1 MRALV
6 VSFLLVLGCGS
17 EQAEPSPP
25 CEQECKDGNAV
36 RAVRE
41 TMKLVYNLTLQA
53 NPVGAQDELTLC
65 PQGGGARISGEATSD
80 SMQGATLVDLTY
92 QFVNCKYIERDDEPD
107 ENYAITLNGTI
118 TQQGV
123 IAVQPSA
130 TSALIIQSEAVSLTG
145 TVYDPPLAYE
155 ETDCVLE
162 LGQSGNEISGT
173 ICGRIAGADL

>member
-1 MRALV
+1 MRALLLLC
-6 VSFLLVLGCGS
+6 SFVLGCGS
-17 EQAEPSPP
+17 EQTDPSPP
-25 CEQECKDGNAV
+25 CGQECKDGNAV

-41 TMKLVYNLTLQA
+41 TMKLAYNLTLQA
-53 NPVGAQDELTLC
+53 NPVGAQDEITQC

-80 SMQGATLVDLTY
+80 SMQGATRVNLTY
-92 QFVNCKYIERDDEPD
+92 QFLDCRYIERDDEPD

-118 TQQGV
+118 TQEGV

-130 TSALIIQSEAVSLTG
+130 TSALIIRSDALSLAG
-145 TVYDPPLAYE
+145 TVYDPPLAYD

-162 LGQSGNEISGT
+162 LGQSGNNVSGT